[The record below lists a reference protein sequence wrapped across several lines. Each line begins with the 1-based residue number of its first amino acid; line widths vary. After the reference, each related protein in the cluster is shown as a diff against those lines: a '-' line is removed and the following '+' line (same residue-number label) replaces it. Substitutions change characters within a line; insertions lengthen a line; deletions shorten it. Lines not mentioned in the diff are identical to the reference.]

1 VSSVGAQA
9 RPDRT
14 EARPDAPRRRAG
26 LPAGGRP
33 PLSAAAGVVALA
45 VAGAV
50 LGVLGGLVGLRFQ
63 PPVYVATA
71 SILLYLD
78 DPAEGLLQDFVQQP
92 NAPERFVATQ
102 VDVARSRAVLEQA
115 AERVGL
121 DRAEALAEAV
131 SISPGSTT
139 DTLSVTGR
147 AVRPDLAAAYADAVA
162 ESYVENRRAA
172 AVQGIDDAVAA
183 IAARLQELEAQ
194 AASSTSPLA
203 RQAAEAEYQRLFG
216 LRENLVVRAELQQGL
231 AEIIA
236 QAVPPAAPASPRPV
250 RTVAV
255 ALVLGTLLGA
265 GAGLLRHQLDD
276 RVRTAETVSRL
287 TGLPAPGPLVVPRR
301 ALSSPRG
308 AAVDDHALRLAAR
321 VEQVS
326 GAPVRMVLVAPVG
339 AGEEAAGELVAH
351 VLGAALRLQGR
362 DALVQQGADLVVP
375 GHAPALRGRDDGR
388 VSVVAGAPLLLS
400 ATAAAT
406 ARGAGAVCLVAL
418 AGHTRIDDLRD
429 ASAALAALAP
439 GRSVAVLVHARR
451 RRLGRS

>member
-1 VSSVGAQA
+1 MSSVGAEA

-14 EARPDAPRRRAG
+14 EARPGAARRRAG

-50 LGVLGGLVGLRFQ
+50 LGVLGAVVGLRFQ
-63 PPVYVATA
+63 SPVYVATA

-115 AERVGL
+115 AGRVGFNS
-121 DRAEALAEAV
+121 AEALAEAV

-139 DTLSVTGR
+139 DTLSVAGR
-147 AVRPDLAAAYADAVA
+147 AARPDLAAAYADAVA

-172 AVQGIDDAVAA
+172 AVQGIDDAVEA

-194 AASSTSPLA
+194 AAAASTSPLA

-236 QAVPPAAPASPRPV
+236 QAVPPTAPVSPRPV

-276 RVRTAETVSRL
+276 RVRTAETVARL
-287 TGLPAPGPLVVPRR
+287 TGLPAPGPLVVSRR
-301 ALSSPRG
+301 ALSAPRT
-308 AAVDDHALRLAAR
+308 APVDDHALRLAAR

-326 GAPVRMVLVAPVG
+326 GAPVRVVLVAPVG
-339 AGEEAAGELVAH
+339 AGEEPAGELVAH
-351 VLGAALRLQGR
+351 VLSAALRLQGR
-362 DALVQQGADLVVP
+362 DALVHQGDDLPAP
-375 GHAPALRGRDDGR
+375 GHVPAPRGRGRDR
-388 VSVVAGAPLLLS
+388 P
-400 ATAAAT
+400 
-406 ARGAGAVCLVAL
+406 
-418 AGHTRIDDLRD
+418 
-429 ASAALAALAP
+429 
-439 GRSVAVLVHARR
+439 RR
-451 RRLGRS
+451 RRGVPGRPGGADAHR